1 MNDKILLV
9 MSIPPP
15 YHGAN
20 VANHTLWESR
30 IQEVFNCIILDISDK
45 RDINNLGKLDFVNVK
60 LALKSLWDFF
70 RLLRKEKPDLV
81 YILVSQNNLAYLR
94 DGLFIFLAKLFSN
107 AKVVIHLHGGYF
119 DKLYKSTNI
128 FMKKFIDL
136 TMRRVD
142 TGIVYSRA
150 LEHTLNNWVKDLCHV
165 PNGIDFLS
173 DLNLNNKLKKNKKFA
188 KITVCYL
195 SNLIKSKG
203 IIDLIESAV
212 EVTKSYQ
219 NVSIK
224 IAGSWGNDPF
234 YGVSSGELK
243 QEAMSLV
250 ESNNLDGYLEFIG
263 IVKGQAKEQ
272 LLLESDIFVLPT
284 YYPAEGHPVSIVE
297 AMAAG
302 CPVISTRQ
310 GAIPDTVLDGKT
322 GYLIEARNPG
332 MLADRL
338 KCLIHDE
345 GLRVRMSILSHKRYE
360 KLYTKECFIENM
372 ICVFNRI
379 LGK

>member
-1 MNDKILLV
+1 MNNKILLV

-45 RDINNLGKLDFVNVK
+45 RDINNLGKLDFINVR

-70 RLLRKEKPDLV
+70 HLLRKEKPDLV
-81 YILVSQNNLAYLR
+81 YTLISQNNLAYFR
-94 DGLFIFLAKLFSN
+94 DGLFILLAKLFSN
-107 AKVVIHLHGGYF
+107 AKVVIHLHGSYF
-119 DKLYKSTNI
+119 DKLYKSANI
-128 FMKKFIDL
+128 FMKKFMDV
-136 TMRRVD
+136 TMKLAD
-142 TGIVYSRA
+142 AGIVLGESLKRI
-150 LEHTLNNWVKDLCHV
+150 LNDWVKELYVV
-165 PNGIDFLS
+165 PNGTDFLS
-173 DLNLNNKLKKNKKFA
+173 VLNVNDKLKCNKKSDQ
-188 KITVCYL
+188 ITVCYL

-203 IIDLIESAV
+203 IIDLIKSAV

-219 NVSIK
+219 NVRIK
-224 IAGSWGNDPF
+224 IAGSWGRDPF

-243 QEAMSLV
+243 QEAMRLV

-272 LLLESDIFVLPT
+272 FLLESDIFVLPT
-284 YYPAEGHPVSIVE
+284 YYPAEGHPISIIE

-302 CPVISTRQ
+302 CPIISTRQ
-310 GAIPDTVLDGKT
+310 GAIPDTVADGEI
-322 GYLIEARNPG
+322 GYLIEEQNPT
-332 MLADRL
+332 MLADRIERL
-338 KCLIHDE
+338 AKDRE
-345 GLRVRMSILSHKRYE
+345 LRDIMSILSRKRYE
-360 KLYTKECFIENM
+360 ELYTKECFIENM
-372 ICVFNRI
+372 IGVFNCV